1 MKLRS
6 YFQKLKNKPA
16 LIPFF
21 AIFLNKYVLI
31 VVLFVIWM
39 LFLDTNSWLIH
50 RELDQ
55 EIIELEDNKEYYI
68 KEIIKDQ
75 KDIKVLKDSSELEK
89 FAREEYFMKRDNE
102 EIYII
107 EYEDSILKTKKND

>member
-1 MKLRS
+1 MNVKKYLDE
-6 YFQKLKNKPA
+6 LKNKPA
-16 LIPFF
+16 LIPVF
-21 AIFLNKYVLI
+21 AILFNKYVLI
-31 VVLFVIWM
+31 ILVFVIWM

-50 RELDQ
+50 RELDGEIQ
-55 EIIELEDNKEYYI
+55 ELKNNREYYI

-89 FAREEYFMKRDNE
+89 FARETYFMKRDDE

-107 EYEDSILKTKKND
+107 EYQDSILNSNNHD